1 MHKRKLNEEK
11 EMNLKE
17 TVKKWLAMDPGT
29 IPKPKNNQEK
39 MIQGLISKAKSGD
52 SKAFLTLNGITGEG
66 TEGGTPPNIE
76 IHVVDNT
83 RLEKFLYMTDEQY
96 KQWKREHEGMTEYK
110 ITCKDEEA
118 RRKLDEELE
127 DEKKIKT
134 NGELIDTKQKK
145 VARIEVEVQID
156 E

>member
-66 TEGGTPPNIE
+66 TEGGTPTNIE

-96 KQWKREHEGMTEYK
+96 KQWKIDHEGMTEYK
-110 ITCKDEEA
+110 ITCQNEEA

-134 NGELIDTKQKK
+134 NGELIDTK
-145 VARIEVEVQID
+145 
-156 E
+156 

>member
-1 MHKRKLNEEK
+1 MKKMHKRKLNEKK

-29 IPKPKNNQEK
+29 IPTPKNNQEK
-39 MIQGLISKAKSGD
+39 MIQGLISKAKKGD
-52 SKAFLTLNGITGEG
+52 TKAFQTLNEITGE
-66 TEGGTPPNIE
+66 TKEMNKPNVDVVLN
-76 IHVVDNT
+76 VVDNT

-96 KQWKREHEGMTEYK
+96 KQWKIDHEGMKEYK
-110 ITCKDEEA
+110 ITCENEEA

-134 NGELIDTKQKK
+134 NGELIDTK
-145 VARIEVEVQID
+145 
-156 E
+156 

>member
-1 MHKRKLNEEK
+1 MKKMHKRKLNEEK

-66 TEGGTPPNIE
+66 TEGGTPTNIE

-83 RLEKFLYMTDEQY
+83 RLEKFLYMTDEQRE
-96 KQWKREHEGMTEYK
+96 QWEKDYEGMKEYK
-110 ITCKDEEA
+110 ITCLSPEA
-118 RRKLDEELE
+118 KQKLDEEFP
-127 DEKKIKT
+127 DKNKV
-134 NGELIDTKQKK
+134 ELNQG
-145 VARIEVEVQID
+145 Q
-156 E
+156 

>member
-66 TEGGTPPNIE
+66 TEGGTPTNIE

-96 KQWKREHEGMTEYK
+96 KQWKIDHEGMTEYK
-110 ITCKDEEA
+110 ITCQNEEA